1 MKKRNKDAKRKAFY
15 NEKRD
20 CYLSVDGKYYCYRTW
35 DETGKRSSI
44 QKFEVGKDLS
54 VDLTVFLDE
63 SDHDMDLNDRYADE
77 WRNDVFDAK
86 VTNYDANP
94 YDGDGTNPWNTIADK
109 GGSPEDVLFAE
120 PVPEN
125 PQVALVRQVIE
136 EKCTEPQQNFFH
148 EHFGMKKQMEEIR
161 QEEAVRTGK
170 LPSQVAMT
178 NRKNKILDKIAK
190 ILGVER
196 VKRCKHNKD

>member
-1 MKKRNKDAKRKAFY
+1 MKKRDKKAKRKAFY
-15 NEKRD
+15 NDKRD
-20 CYLSVDGKYYCYRTW
+20 CYLSVDGKYYCYRIW
-35 DETGKRSSI
+35 DETGKHSVI

-63 SDHDMDLNDRYADE
+63 SDHNMDLSDRYAEEQQD
-77 WRNDVFDAK
+77 NAFAAK
-86 VTNYDANP
+86 VESYDAHPYGGDAMNP
-94 YDGDGTNPWNTIADK
+94 WESIGSSDGT
-109 GGSPEDVLFAE
+109 PELVLFAE
-120 PVPEN
+120 PKPEN

-136 EKCTEPQQNFFH
+136 EKCTEAQQDFFH
-148 EHFGMKKQMEEIR
+148 EHFGMQKQMEEMR

-178 NRKNKILDKIAK
+178 NRKNKILEKVAK

-196 VKRCKHNKD
+196 VKRCKHNRD

>member
-1 MKKRNKDAKRKAFY
+1 MKKRNKNAKRKSFY

-35 DETGKRSSI
+35 DESGKHSVI
-44 QKFEVGKDLS
+44 QKFEVGKDLT

-63 SDHDMDLNDRYADE
+63 SDHDMDLNDRYAKEQHD
-77 WRNDVFDAK
+77 NAFDAK
-86 VTNYDANP
+86 VESYDAHP
-94 YDGDGTNPWNTIADK
+94 YGGDVMNPWESI
-109 GGSPEDVLFAE
+109 GSRDGNPEDVLFSE
-120 PVPEN
+120 PKPEN
-125 PQVALVRQVIE
+125 PQVSLVRQVIE
-136 EKCTEPQQNFFH
+136 EKCTEAQQEFFFD
-148 EHFGMKKQMEEIR
+148 HFGIQKQMEEMR
-161 QEEAVRTGK
+161 QEEAARTGK

-178 NRKNKILDKIAK
+178 NRKNKILDKVAK